1 MANPTID
8 TVNEAGVSVTSTDAP
23 AVSITK
29 SSANSR
35 FVVSRYLFTSKKF
48 AYAMI
53 GISVSFIFFTSI
65 VKMICE
71 NPLVAPSLVSI
82 FNTEISFVA
91 GIIAT
96 LLGVHTWMDW
106 SNVQNNA
113 TSIISTVDSKTN
125 ISKAF
130 NYNFSEEEKKE
141 NVAASRTKGND

>member
-1 MANPTID
+1 
-8 TVNEAGVSVTSTDAP
+8 
-23 AVSITK
+23 
-29 SSANSR
+29 
-35 FVVSRYLFTSKKF
+35 
-48 AYAMI
+48 
-53 GISVSFIFFTSI
+53 
-65 VKMICE
+65 MICE